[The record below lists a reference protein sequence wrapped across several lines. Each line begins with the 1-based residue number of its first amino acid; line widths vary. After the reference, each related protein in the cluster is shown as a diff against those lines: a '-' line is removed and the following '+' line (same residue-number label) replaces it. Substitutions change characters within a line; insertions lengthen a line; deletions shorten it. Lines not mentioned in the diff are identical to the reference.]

1 MPGSDATPN
10 VPPDAEPVTAPS
22 TEELAALEA
31 DLAALEADLA
41 DLEASDP
48 GSDA

>member
-1 MPGSDATPN
+1 MTTPD
-10 VPPDAEPVTAPS
+10 PSPAPAAESGVTAPS

-41 DLEASDP
+41 DLEAA
-48 GSDA
+48 DAGGDA